1 MCFEQWC
8 RFCGSTLFVFWRNV
22 LHCSRMCLYVEAF
35 VWYNVFLVP
44 CFFRFVFGSIDVMFW
59 GRGRPY
65 TATELCLFILF
76 CTMFVWCRVCSA
88 VFVGQR
94 MLCFEGETFYTA
106 AKYVCLLK
114 LFWYRVCLTPFL
126 FGVVLFG
133 AVLVWFA
140 VFVPMCLWVNGCYVL
155 RERET
160 LYCCRTVCP
169 LASRTWKQY
178 WWKGQRERKNIGEKD
193 QTWNLS
199 KNLHRRIFRLKIL
212 HRQFH
217 LISTV

>member
-1 MCFEQWC
+1 MLIYIDCILLVEGQNNQAEQMCFEQWC

-94 MLCFEGETFYTA
+94 MLCFEGEGDLILLQN
-106 AKYVCLLK
+106 CLPACISHLK
-114 LFWYRVCLTPFL
+114 TI
-126 FGVVLFG
+126 
-133 AVLVWFA
+133 LVK
-140 VFVPMCLWVNGCYVL
+140 
-155 RERET
+155 
-160 LYCCRTVCP
+160 RT
-169 LASRTWKQY
+169 TGKKKY
-178 WWKGQRERKNIGEKD
+178 WWEGPDMEFVKKFTPPDFPAKNFTTLQEIIFFSLTL
-193 QTWNLS
+193 QQLS
-199 KNLHRRIFRLKIL
+199 
-212 HRQFH
+212 
-217 LISTV
+217 

>member
-65 TATELCLFILF
+65 TATELCLFIFFVPCLF
-76 CTMFVWCRVCSA
+76 GVVFVPLCLWVNGCYVLRGRPFTLLQKMFVCWS
-88 VFVGQR
+88 F
-94 MLCFEGETFYTA
+94 
-106 AKYVCLLK
+106 
-114 LFWYRVCLTPFL
+114 FWYRVCLTPFL
-126 FGVVLFG
+126 FVVVLFG